1 MEIYTQKNIEYAEM
15 LKALAHPARLCIVKN
30 LIKKGSCTVS
40 YMQTCTGQP
49 QSTLS
54 QHISKLRTLKIISG
68 TRNGKE
74 INYEVTNPLVESIIN
89 VLYE

>member
-1 MEIYTQKNIEYAEM
+1 MEINTKQNIEYAEM
-15 LKALAHPARLCIVKN
+15 LKAMAHPARLCIIKN
-30 LIKKGSCTVS
+30 LIKKGNCTVS

-54 QHISKLRTLKIISG
+54 QHISKLRALKIITG

-74 INYEVTNPLVESIIN
+74 INYEVTNDLVKSIIN
-89 VLYE
+89 ILYE

>member
-1 MEIYTQKNIEYAEM
+1 MEINTKQNIEYAEM
-15 LKALAHPARLCIVKN
+15 LKAMAHPARLCIIKN
-30 LIKKGSCTVS
+30 LIKKGNCTVS

-54 QHISKLRTLKIISG
+54 QHIAKLRALKIITG

-74 INYEVTNPLVESIIN
+74 INYEVTNDLVKSIIN
-89 VLYE
+89 ILYE

>member
-1 MEIYTQKNIEYAEM
+1 MEINTKQNTEYAEM
-15 LKALAHPARLCIVKN
+15 LKAMAHPARLCIIKN
-30 LIKKGSCTVS
+30 LIQKGSCTVS

-54 QHISKLRTLKIISG
+54 QHIAKLRALKIITG

-74 INYEVTNPLVESIIN
+74 IDYEVTNDLVKSIIN
-89 VLYE
+89 LLYE